1 MEIYSTTLKKSQG
14 RRTIEGGEDDESS
27 GDQLCSLLGI
37 KPLKRLR
44 SGGEANP
51 AAIHHLKYAPFV
63 ETRRETRE
71 LFSPSLS
78 FSFSFSRLSL
88 SLFFPFSFFPFL
100 SPSLFRHYPCLILT
114 FSRGDAF
121 LFHLLLHLLLSPPR
135 ANVNPR
141 AIERIQRR
149 NYGRRVHFDHPL
161 DLSNPATKGHHAS
174 LPLALFC
181 LSFFLSVFYF
191 SRGKCEYFS
200 PFEMEL
206 VYRNDFFFPLFYFSF
221 FLFSYSL
228 FLSLSFSLSLWFS
241 SGI

>member
-100 SPSLFRHYPCLILT
+100 SPSLFRHHPCLILT

-121 LFHLLLHLLLSPPR
+121 LFHLLLHLLLSLPPGPTLIR
-135 ANVNPR
+135 AQSSEFKGETTGAAFISTIPSTFLTPR
-141 AIERIQRR
+141 PKVIM
-149 NYGRRVHFDHPL
+149 PPS
-161 DLSNPATKGHHAS
+161 LSPFS
-174 LPLALFC
+174 FF
-181 LSFFLSVFYF
+181 LSFFLSSISLAESANISHLSKWNSFI
-191 SRGKCEYFS
+191 ETI
-200 PFEMEL
+200 
-206 VYRNDFFFPLFYFSF
+206 FSF
-221 FLFSYSL
+221 LSFTFLP
-228 FLSLSFSLSLWFS
+228 FLFSLSLSLCLFGFLLGFKWE
-241 SGI
+241 